1 MSQVTSVISTPA
13 SSAVAGPASTSA
25 VQTTSAAPSS
35 SSPVTSASQTPSSS
49 SPTSATSSASNGSR
63 SSGTSTGTTASTT
76 TSSPSQSTSTFVI
89 PVTATS
95 SVETTSGGSVFT
107 VVVTPTSTSTS
118 STSNSGSSG
127 STSFWNNTGAVVG
140 VFTVVGLVG
149 LALLILI
156 ITTAIRRRRAA
167 KFDKEIAAAAAD
179 AAATTRFPFDD
190 YSEPSGGG
198 YGYSDNSHGTFA
210 QPPMRPVESYG
221 MTEMSQYDPYAAAAP
236 SGGAAAFQRS
246 RSRKES
252 EVGTPGI
259 AGVGAGNLAR
269 EPSHR
274 APYLAF
280 AGPNP
285 QDFHDPAG
293 NVRHPR
299 SAATQDVLEAA
310 GLAGTGAAALASDG
324 NGAFVNRRPSDYTQ
338 NTHRSGRSQGY
349 ASSSDGGH
357 PTPLQPGYRQES
369 NIPQRS
375 NSRTVANASD
385 PYGVYVPASYPPQS
399 PSPPPR
405 NPLRT
410 MASPPPA
417 NDYSAPENEDQSF
430 EGGRPAI
437 PAENRVSLQDDTDY
451 AQEPRVLRVMNE

>member
-1 MSQVTSVISTPA
+1 MSQVTSVLSTSVSTLA
-13 SSAVAGPASTSA
+13 AGPA
-25 VQTTSAAPSS
+25 TTSAAPTTSAAAS
-35 SSPVTSASQTPSSS
+35 TTSPVTSASPSSSS
-49 SPTSATSSASNGSR
+49 SPTTATSSASNGS
-63 SSGTSTGTTASTT
+63 SSSVTSIGTTASTT
-76 TSSPSQSTSTFVI
+76 TSTASQSTSTFVV
-89 PVTATS
+89 PVTAATS
-95 SVETTSGGSVFT
+95 PVETTSGGSVFT
-107 VVVTPTSTSTS
+107 VVVTSTSTPS
-118 STSNSGSSG
+118 SPNSDSSG

-140 VFTVVGLVG
+140 VFTVVGLIG

-156 ITTAIRRRRAA
+156 ITTAIRRRRAV

-179 AAATTRFPFDD
+179 AAAAPRFPFDD
-190 YSEPSGGG
+190 YSDPSGGGGG
-198 YGYSDNSHGTFA
+198 YGYSDNSHGTYA

-221 MTEMSQYDPYAAAAP
+221 MTEMSQYEPYAVGAA
-236 SGGAAAFQRS
+236 SGGATAFQRS

-269 EPSHR
+269 EPSRR
-274 APYLAF
+274 APYHAF

-285 QDFHDPAG
+285 QDLNDPAG
-293 NVRHPR
+293 NVRYPR
-299 SAATQDVLEAA
+299 STATQDVLEAA
-310 GLAGTGAAALASDG
+310 GLAGTGAAALAHDG
-324 NGAFVNRRPSDYTQ
+324 TGTLVNRRPSDYTQ
-338 NTHRSGRSQGY
+338 NTHRSGRSHGY
-349 ASSSDGGH
+349 ASSSEGGH
-357 PTPLQPGYRQES
+357 PSPLQPGYRQES

-405 NPLRT
+405 NPLR
-410 MASPPPA
+410 MLASSPPA
-417 NDYSAPENEDQSF
+417 NDYFAAENEDQSF

>member
-1 MSQVTSVISTPA
+1 MSQVTSDISTSV

-25 VQTTSAAPSS
+25 VQTTSTAAPT
-35 SSPVTSASQTPSSS
+35 SSPVTSTSQTPSSS
-49 SPTSATSSASNGSR
+49 SPTSATSSTSNGST
-63 SSGTSTGTTASTT
+63 STGTSTGTTASTT

-89 PVTATS
+89 PVTATTS
-95 SVETTSGGSVFT
+95 PVETTSGGSVFT
-107 VVVTPTSTSTS
+107 VVVTPTSTSSPS
-118 STSNSGSSG
+118 SSNSDSSG

-198 YGYSDNSHGTFA
+198 YGYSDNSHGTYA

-221 MTEMSQYDPYAAAAP
+221 MTEMSQYDPYAAGAP

-252 EVGTPGI
+252 EVGAPGI

-269 EPSHR
+269 EPSRR
-274 APYLAF
+274 APYHAF

-285 QDFHDPAG
+285 QDLNDPTG
-293 NVRHPR
+293 RYPR
-299 SAATQDVLEAA
+299 STATQDVLEAA
-310 GLAGTGAAALASDG
+310 GLAGTGAAALANDG
-324 NGAFVNRRPSDYTQ
+324 TGAFVNRRPSDYTQ

-369 NIPQRS
+369 SIPQRS
-375 NSRTVANASD
+375 NSRTLANASD

-410 MASPPPA
+410 MASSPPA
-417 NDYSAPENEDQSF
+417 NGYSAAGNEDQSF